1 MLSVHEFVYM
11 SAMFS
16 EESSRFSGAGV
27 TGSYELPSVGAGTQI
42 PSSGRA
48 GSAIKCSDTLT
59 ARIFCIF

>member
-1 MLSVHEFVYM
+1 M

-27 TGSYELPSVGAGTQI
+27 TGSYELPSVGAGNQI

-48 GSAIKCSDTLT
+48 GSAIKCSDTFSALMLF
-59 ARIFCIF
+59 IF

>member
-27 TGSYELPSVGAGTQI
+27 TGSYELPSVGAGNQI

-48 GSAIKCSDTLT
+48 GSAIKCSDTFSALMLF
-59 ARIFCIF
+59 IF